1 MKISE
6 ILLKYKS
13 DKNLGLGPTGEGHCY
28 GPAYDQVFEYFDSNA
43 ELNILEI
50 GVQKGGS
57 LVAWKEY
64 FPNASIYG
72 IDIEDQILDEYRRD
86 DFNYLIADIKSDE
99 AKEWL
104 KNKTFDI
111 IIDDGSHKPYDIM
124 SSNIT
129 IDNNVLMSVIENKID
144 RYFYASSA
152 HIYPKSLQLISDSPL
167 IHEEQAYPSGE
178 HRRNCSPG
186 WPQGVAVGLW
196 I

>member
-13 DKNLGLGPTGEGHCY
+13 DKNLGYGPSEEGHCY
-28 GPAYDQVFEYFDSNA
+28 GPAYDQIFELFDTNA

-72 IDIEDQILDEYRRD
+72 IDIEDQVLDEYRRA

-99 AKEWL
+99 SKQWL
-104 KNKTFDI
+104 KEKTFDI

-124 SSNIT
+124 YVVDNFLKNLNQNGFMILEDCWNPEQWISFVKDLVPAGHEISTYDARHVRNNIDDYL
-129 IDNNVLMSVIENKID
+129 IVINK
-144 RYFYASSA
+144 
-152 HIYPKSLQLISDSPL
+152 K
-167 IHEEQAYPSGE
+167 
-178 HRRNCSPG
+178 
-186 WPQGVAVGLW
+186 
-196 I
+196 

>member
-13 DKNLGLGPTGEGHCY
+13 DKNLGSDPSQEGHCY
-28 GPAYDQVFEYFDSNA
+28 GPGYDHVFELFNVNA

-72 IDIEDQILDEYRRD
+72 IDIEDQVLDEYRRA

-99 AKEWL
+99 AKQWL
-104 KNKTFDI
+104 KEKTFDI

-124 SSNIT
+124 YVVDNFLKNLNKNGFMILEDCWNPEQWISFVQDLVPAGHEISTYDARHVRNNIDDYL
-129 IDNNVLMSVIENKID
+129 IVINK
-144 RYFYASSA
+144 
-152 HIYPKSLQLISDSPL
+152 K
-167 IHEEQAYPSGE
+167 
-178 HRRNCSPG
+178 
-186 WPQGVAVGLW
+186 
-196 I
+196 

>member
-13 DKNLGLGPTGEGHCY
+13 DKNLGYGPSEEGHCY
-28 GPAYDQVFEYFDSNA
+28 GPAYDQIFELFDTNA

-72 IDIEDQILDEYRRD
+72 IDIEDQILDEYRRA

-99 AKEWL
+99 AKQWL
-104 KNKTFDI
+104 KEKTFDI

-124 SSNIT
+124 YVVDNFLKNLNQNGFMILEDCWNPERWISFVQDLVPAGHEISTYDARHVRNNIDDYL
-129 IDNNVLMSVIENKID
+129 IIINK
-144 RYFYASSA
+144 
-152 HIYPKSLQLISDSPL
+152 K
-167 IHEEQAYPSGE
+167 
-178 HRRNCSPG
+178 
-186 WPQGVAVGLW
+186 
-196 I
+196 

>member
-13 DKNLGLGPTGEGHCY
+13 DKNLGSDPSQEGHCY
-28 GPAYDQVFEYFDSNA
+28 GPGYDHVFELFNVNA

-72 IDIEDQILDEYRRD
+72 IDIEDQVLDEYRRA

-99 AKEWL
+99 AKQWL
-104 KNKTFDI
+104 KEKTFDI

-124 SSNIT
+124 YVVDNFLKNLNKNGFMILEDCWNPEQWISFVQDLVPAGHEISTYDARHVRNNIDDYL
-129 IDNNVLMSVIENKID
+129 IIINK
-144 RYFYASSA
+144 
-152 HIYPKSLQLISDSPL
+152 K
-167 IHEEQAYPSGE
+167 
-178 HRRNCSPG
+178 
-186 WPQGVAVGLW
+186 
-196 I
+196 

>member
-13 DKNLGLGPTGEGHCY
+13 DKNLGSDPSQEGHCY
-28 GPAYDQVFEYFDSNA
+28 GPGYDHVFELFNVNA

-72 IDIEDQILDEYRRD
+72 IDIEDQVLDEYRRA

-99 AKEWL
+99 AKQWL
-104 KNKTFDI
+104 KEKTFDI

-124 SSNIT
+124 YVVDNFLKNLNKNGFMILEDCWNPEQWISFVQDLVPAGHEISTYDVRHVRDNIDDYL
-129 IDNNVLMSVIENKID
+129 IIINK
-144 RYFYASSA
+144 
-152 HIYPKSLQLISDSPL
+152 K
-167 IHEEQAYPSGE
+167 
-178 HRRNCSPG
+178 
-186 WPQGVAVGLW
+186 
-196 I
+196 